1 MNWLS
6 NKIEYF
12 LFLLSVFAL
21 IIIFKGLNYASN
33 DVVDVMSYA
42 RHLQDSSLFSKDF
55 YVSNIASHL
64 PNERIVFSG
73 FLALFGKGL
82 TFMPI
87 VLHSIFTLIFLSGLY
102 KILSLYINSKS
113 LRWITILILLIPL
126 YKFNLGGNELYYN
139 MFISSFAAKTI
150 GVWVIYF
157 FLVNKKSYSFL
168 LLIPATFFHPTVG
181 LQLFILLCSGFV
193 VDYFMHS
200 NKPLKKNTKIS
211 LLLYVL
217 IAGTYVYLLLTGVE
231 QGGVDKDKY
240 FEIFEFRNAHH
251 FFPQYFPL
259 KSYYVEIMI
268 YVAGI
273 YFMIIYKMDELLKL
287 SFIIILGIII
297 YLIGIYGFKM
307 TLILDSQWF
316 KSTIWLELFSLIA
329 IMKYFENEF
338 GFIKFKAFD
347 KITLSGMFFLNLVAV
362 ILIIGGNE
370 YFKEKPYEFV
380 YGLNLTPEEDI
391 GVKIKEFSNK
401 NDIFVYPMEFT
412 GFKFYSER
420 NAYVDFKSVVHRR
433 DVLGEW
439 YDRIKE
445 VYGIDIN
452 TRRSGKDVFK
462 AAKEKYKN
470 IDNSQL
476 LKLNEKGVD
485 FIVQYNDVE
494 LNLPVVVKNEKYKVY
509 KIVIKKN

>member
-1 MNWLS
+1 
-6 NKIEYF
+6 
-12 LFLLSVFAL
+12 
-21 IIIFKGLNYASN
+21 
-33 DVVDVMSYA
+33 
-42 RHLQDSSLFSKDF
+42 
-55 YVSNIASHL
+55 
-64 PNERIVFSG
+64 
-73 FLALFGKGL
+73 
-82 TFMPI
+82 
-87 VLHSIFTLIFLSGLY
+87 
-102 KILSLYINSKS
+102 
-113 LRWITILILLIPL
+113 
-126 YKFNLGGNELYYN
+126 
-139 MFISSFAAKTI
+139 
-150 GVWVIYF
+150 
-157 FLVNKKSYSFL
+157 
-168 LLIPATFFHPTVG
+168 
-181 LQLFILLCSGFV
+181 
-193 VDYFMHS
+193 
-200 NKPLKKNTKIS
+200 
-211 LLLYVL
+211 
-217 IAGTYVYLLLTGVE
+217 
-231 QGGVDKDKY
+231 
-240 FEIFEFRNAHH
+240 
-251 FFPQYFPL
+251 
-259 KSYYVEIMI
+259 
-268 YVAGI
+268 
-273 YFMIIYKMDELLKL
+273 MIIYKMDELLKL

-347 KITLSGMFFLNLVAV
+347 KITLSGMLFLNLVAV